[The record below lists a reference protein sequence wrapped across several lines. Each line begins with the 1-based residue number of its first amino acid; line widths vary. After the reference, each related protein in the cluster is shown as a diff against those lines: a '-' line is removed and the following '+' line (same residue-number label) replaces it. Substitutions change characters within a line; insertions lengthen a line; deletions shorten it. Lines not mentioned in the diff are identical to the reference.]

1 MILDNIKQGTMELSE
16 LNHQQFIEDYVG
28 LHQMKPTAAF
38 SELVS
43 EIKRNPAVKPF
54 VKGHFDRLIN
64 KYNYFR
70 YKQTVLDDKNTRLL
84 IYLFTCGK
92 SQEEKEL
99 INRQIVAYIITET
112 YIGFMVEYVLAERLR
127 QQGKRVHQNNVLDID
142 YKTDLLVCGRHYQIK
157 NCSFIETSWVENKLK
172 EYGKANRRLYFIFY
186 TTTTSGIW
194 LLRIGNQCAYKWD
207 SIDDFT
213 QLLEYEKLELNEF
226 IASIMER

>member
-142 YKTDLLVCGRHYQIK
+142 YKTDLLVCGKHLQGQLIRRCRSTLLVANHADFRLV
-157 NCSFIETSWVENKLK
+157 CALHTP
-172 EYGKANRRLYFIFY
+172 YGSPLPP
-186 TTTTSGIW
+186 
-194 LLRIGNQCAYKWD
+194 
-207 SIDDFT
+207 
-213 QLLEYEKLELNEF
+213 
-226 IASIMER
+226 